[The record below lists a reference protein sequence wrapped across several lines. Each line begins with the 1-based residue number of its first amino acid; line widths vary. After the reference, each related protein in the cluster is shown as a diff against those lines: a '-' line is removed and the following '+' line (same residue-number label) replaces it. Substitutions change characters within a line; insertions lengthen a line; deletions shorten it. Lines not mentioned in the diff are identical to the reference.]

1 MKKKKKKFLI
11 IGVVAILFI
20 SSFPMVI
27 GDNPNFDRDE
37 LNNDIINKQGSTKT
51 YYNCRIFIS
60 GKCNN
65 VIGPLV
71 WLLGFYCP
79 LLKRTFTIN
88 AKGQESE
95 VLSVLI
101 IGINPIQ
108 LGVFFDYENIY
119 LFIQRANGVLFWGE
133 KSILFK
139 SNSIFVYCKA
149 QSVTVTI

>member
-1 MKKKKKKFLI
+1 
-11 IGVVAILFI
+11 
-20 SSFPMVI
+20 MVM

-37 LNNDIINKQGSTKT
+37 LNNDIINKQGSTQT

-65 VIGPLV
+65 VMGPLV

-79 LLKRTFTIN
+79 LLKRTFSVN
-88 AKGQESE
+88 ANGQESE

-108 LGVFFDYENIY
+108 FGVFFDYENIH

-139 SNSIFVYCKA
+139 SNSIYAYCKA
-149 QSVTVTI
+149 KSVTVTI